1 VVSILPKSGRS
12 LLPWFCMTCAFSA
25 VFRGAKFGF
34 TVIVVVIDG
43 RAKRPFPLVKHSQ
56 DSPPPTSPSEKHTFS
71 SISHQASTVTPY
83 YRLIYQF
90 LRRSL
95 RLLLGVRREKFPSE
109 LRHQN
114 PAQVNLV
121 NKQILAFA
129 KINCLT
135 STNIPVVCRD
145 SVLLDWYI

>member
-1 VVSILPKSGRS
+1 VVSILPKSRRS

-25 VFRGAKFGF
+25 VFRVAKFGF

-56 DSPPPTSPSEKHTFS
+56 DSPSRPRPPKNTPFLPSA
-71 SISHQASTVTPY
+71 IQASTVTPY

-95 RLLLGVRREKFPSE
+95 RSLLAVRREKFPSE

-135 STNIPVVCRD
+135 STNIPVFCTD

>member
-1 VVSILPKSGRS
+1 VVPILPNSRRS

-25 VFRGAKFGF
+25 VFRVAKFRF

-43 RAKRPFPLVKHSQ
+43 RAKRPFPLVKLSQ
-56 DSPPPTSPSEKHTFS
+56 DSPSPTSPSEKHTFLPS
-71 SISHQASTVTPY
+71 AIQASTVTPY

-90 LRRSL
+90 LRPSL
-95 RLLLGVRREKFPSE
+95 RLLLAVRREKFPSE

-114 PAQVNLV
+114 PAKVNLI
-121 NKQILAFA
+121 NKQRLAFA
-129 KINCLT
+129 KISCFT
-135 STNIPVVCRD
+135 STNIPAVCRD